1 MIGANGKIK
10 KPKKKT
16 KLTQLQK
23 TLLAS
28 EFKRD
33 PLWSSLK
40 VRKMA
45 RFLNMRPTQVYKW
58 NWNRKRAR
66 VNVVEGT
73 AKRLRYHCFKMEKN
87 DEFDFYSANNR

>member
-1 MIGANGKIK
+1 
-10 KPKKKT
+10 
-16 KLTQLQK
+16 
-23 TLLAS
+23 
-28 EFKRD
+28 
-33 PLWSSLK
+33 
-40 VRKMA
+40 MA

-87 DEFDFYSANNR
+87 DEFDS

>member
-1 MIGANGKIK
+1 MVIGANGKIK

-33 PLWSSLK
+33 PFWSSLK

-45 RFLNMRPTQVYKW
+45 RFLNMRTTQVYKW

-66 VNVVEGT
+66 VNVVEGS

-87 DEFDFYSANNR
+87 DEFDS